1 MKRVL
6 RLLACLVLGILLF
19 SAYGFA
25 KENTLI
31 IAQQTDAKSLDP
43 QKSNDVYSH
52 NLNLNIYDRL
62 FDWTPEMKLEN
73 NLAESYSQLDPLTL
87 QVKIKEGVKFHNGD
101 ELTSEDVKFSIERGS
116 TAPAVMTYFADIERV
131 DIVDKYTVKIVTK
144 KPYGPLMNA
153 LAHTGGSIMN
163 KKYVEETK
171 DEGFFKP
178 IGTGPFKF
186 DSWRSGD
193 KITLKA
199 NKEYFRGAP
208 ESDTVIYRVIPESVN
223 RAIALETKEVDMVLV
238 IDPVDIDTIKDN
250 KEIVMHQMPSTSMT
264 YMGFNCEKEPFKNQK
279 VREAISYGVNL
290 TDIVDTAFLKA
301 AVPANSVMP
310 AGVMGFNKNL
320 KAPVRD
326 VAKAKAL
333 LSEAGYKD
341 GLKIRLWLNENK
353 SREDSAVIMQAQLKE
368 IGVDVTIEKLEWGV
382 YLDKLGRGEHDMFIL
397 GWSTS
402 PDPDSAMYALFH
414 SKNKG
419 NAGNRSFYG
428 NDRVDELL
436 DKGRATTDQNT
447 RISLYEE
454 AQEIITREKGVL
466 ALVNPYNT
474 VGVQKYI
481 EGFVMNPQST
491 YLIRGVK
498 VNK

>member
-1 MKRVL
+1 MKRFL
-6 RLLACLVLGILLF
+6 RLLVYSVIGIVLF
-19 SAYGFA
+19 SVCGFA
-25 KENTLI
+25 KESTLI

-73 NLAESYSQLDPLTL
+73 NLAENYSQVDPLTL

-101 ELTSEDVKFSIERGS
+101 ELTSEDIKFSIERGATS
-116 TAPAVMTYFADIERV
+116 PAVMTYFTDIDRV

-153 LAHTGGSIMN
+153 LAHAGGSIMN

-171 DEGFFKP
+171 EEGFLKP

-193 KITLKA
+193 RITLKA

-208 ESDTVIYRVIPESVN
+208 ASDTVIYRVIPEGVN
-223 RAIALETKEVDMVLV
+223 RAIALETKEVDMVFV
-238 IDPVDIDTIKDN
+238 IDPVDVDTVKAN
-250 KEIVMHQMPSTSMT
+250 GEIIIHQIPSTSMT
-264 YMGFNCEKEPFKNQK
+264 YMGFNCEKEPFSNPK
-279 VREAISYGVNL
+279 VREAISLGVNL
-290 TDIVDTAFLKA
+290 SDIVDTAFLKA
-301 AVPANSVMP
+301 AVPAPSVIP
-310 AGVMGFNKNL
+310 AGVVGFNKNL
-320 KAPVRD
+320 KAPLRD
-326 VAKAKAL
+326 VEKAKAL
-333 LSEAGYKD
+333 LAEAGYKD
-341 GLKIRLWLNENK
+341 GLKLKLWLNENK
-353 SREDSAVIMQAQLKE
+353 SREDSAVIMQAQLKD
-368 IGVDVTIEKLEWGV
+368 IGVDITIEKLEWGA
-382 YLDKLGRGEHDMFIL
+382 YLDKLAKGEHQMFIL

-428 NDRVDELL
+428 NARVDELL
-436 DKGRATTDQNT
+436 DKGRETTDINA
-447 RISLYEE
+447 RIPMYEE
-454 AQEIITREKGVL
+454 AQEIITREVGVL
-466 ALVNPYNT
+466 ALVNPFNT
-474 VGVQKYI
+474 VGAQKYI

-491 YLIRGVK
+491 YLIRTIK
-498 VNK
+498 ANK